1 MMGKFGFFC
10 LSVTA
15 GCLLAGCAEPRDKQ
29 GKIVDTPVSGSIAVM
44 ADEAYRS
51 IISSSIDVFNTQYVR
66 AKIEGLYVSEGEA
79 IKALVEDSVQVIIIT
94 RKLTED
100 ELVYFTNRGFKPKVT
115 PIAHDAL
122 AVILHPENVDTVFTT
137 DQVRDIVTG
146 KITRWSDINPKSRL
160 GEVLLVFDHPTSG
173 LVRYAKDSIGG
184 GAPFS
189 PAASALNTNQEVIDY
204 VSRQKNA
211 IGIIGANWI
220 SDTDDRG
227 VQAFLKAVR
236 LADVAKGPGQEGFG
250 PYQAYLATR
259 DYPYKRTVYVIDAQA
274 RVGLGQGFASFLAS
288 DQGQRIVL
296 KDGLLPAQAPTRLV
310 KTSKQ

>member
-1 MMGKFGFFC
+1 MTKRFVFLWVFVAAI
-10 LSVTA
+10 SSII
-15 GCLLAGCAEPRDKQ
+15 GCKEPRDKQ
-29 GKIVDTPVSGSIAVM
+29 GKIVDTPVSGNITVM
-44 ADEAYRS
+44 VDEAYKS
-51 IISSSIDVFNTQYVR
+51 IIASSIDVFNTQYVR
-66 AKIEGLYVSEGEA
+66 AKIEALYVSEGEA
-79 IKALVEDSVQVIIIT
+79 VKALLEDSVQVIIIT
-94 RKLTED
+94 RKLTDD
-100 ELVYFTNRGFKPKVT
+100 ELEYFTTRGFKPKVT

-122 AVILHPENVDTVFTT
+122 SVILHPENMDTVLTT
-137 DQVRDIVTG
+137 DQVRDMVTG
-146 KITRWSDINPKSRL
+146 QITNWSDINPKSKL
-160 GEVLLVFDHPTSG
+160 GDLRLVFDHPTSG

-189 PAASALNTNQEVIDY
+189 PAASAVQTNQEVIEY

-211 IGIIGANWI
+211 VGIIGANWI

-227 VQAFLKAVR
+227 VQAFLKSIR
-236 LADVAKGPGQEGFG
+236 LADVAKGPGLEGFG
-250 PYQAYLATR
+250 PYQAYLATG